1 MDRDR
6 VRLAVYQYLVEQ
18 GFDVAAMAMQD
29 AMEDASAVREATEE
43 ASGQLLSMLDE
54 LVTLRET
61 VNPTRKPKP
70 ALETAAIQPDNRF
83 CAVEYACL
91 QGRHE
96 GNVLACRLSTDGKLI
111 TSSADRTVGV
121 TPVDG
126 LPEAVFADEPTAKF
140 PMPCPILCVDYN
152 PTNNLMLVGGMDGAT
167 NVLDMEGNV
176 VQAGPKH
183 RKYVVRVRWSPCG
196 QYFATASY
204 DGTAELWARG
214 TSTRSKGDD
223 GGSGNGDNSGEE
235 YERLQQ
241 FHFEGNVE
249 CVTFAPPL
257 DTAADTGGDDEPTAK
272 FPMPCPILCVDY
284 NPTNNLMLVGG
295 MDGATNVL
303 DMEGN
308 VVQAGPKHRKYVVRV
323 RWSPCGQY
331 FATASYDGTAELWAR
346 GTSTRSKGDDGGSGN
361 GDNSGEEYERLQ
373 QFHFEGNVECVTF
386 APPLDTAAD
395 TGGDGDDNNSDDG
408 DDDGDDG
415 DDNNGSG
422 GDDGKEGRPG
432 QLLICARGE
441 CCLHV
446 YDIACKQTDYINMNE
461 LLDDYVS
468 FSAMDACV
476 SPDGRYVLVATDRDR
491 LILLSRQHKCLLKV
505 FYGAS
510 NGQYSN
516 PRCCFHPSGA
526 YVYASSEAN
535 DVVVWETTTQKVV
548 QRLKG
553 HSKVIRDMHMCSAHE
568 MLVTCSYDKS
578 VRFWGV
584 E

>member
-126 LPEAVFADEPTAKF
+126 LPEAVFA
-140 PMPCPILCVDYN
+140 
-152 PTNNLMLVGGMDGAT
+152 
-167 NVLDMEGNV
+167 
-176 VQAGPKH
+176 
-183 RKYVVRVRWSPCG
+183 
-196 QYFATASY
+196 
-204 DGTAELWARG
+204 
-214 TSTRSKGDD
+214 
-223 GGSGNGDNSGEE
+223 
-235 YERLQQ
+235 
-241 FHFEGNVE
+241 
-249 CVTFAPPL
+249 
-257 DTAADTGGDDEPTAK
+257 DEPTAK